1 MVNETK
7 LNHITIKNFVTS
19 VSKSFM
25 MLMIALMIVIVI
37 TMTKNLISKSLM
49 MMIIKLMIVTMIA
62 MLKYLILKKSY
73 EDLDGINDSTM
84 KNLIP

>member
-1 MVNETK
+1 
-7 LNHITIKNFVTS
+7 
-19 VSKSFM
+19 
-25 MLMIALMIVIVI
+25 
-37 TMTKNLISKSLM
+37 MTKNLISKSLM